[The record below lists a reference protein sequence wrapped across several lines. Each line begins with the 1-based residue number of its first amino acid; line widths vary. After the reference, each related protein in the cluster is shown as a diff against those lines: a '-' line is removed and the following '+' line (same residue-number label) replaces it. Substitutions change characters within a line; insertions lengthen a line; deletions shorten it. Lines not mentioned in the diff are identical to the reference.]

1 MKKSFS
7 PEGPPIHQS
16 LNRVKPQC
24 RRTIVRRR
32 IGDMKSSSNLGRTM
46 RFIAQMLLSCCECTS
61 ISQGTRCQSGCAEN
75 VLTSTCAPCW
85 SRIHGCRQPSKP
97 GPSSCTLA
105 CWASYWYV
113 TLQSHCDTNK
123 NITSAHCTFFL
134 GVGVMLGHAIKTGG
148 ECHLRR
154 LSQHD

>member
-1 MKKSFS
+1 M
-7 PEGPPIHQS
+7 PEDDCQATDRGHEIELESGADDAIHS
-16 LNRVKPQC
+16 ADATELLRMYVDIPGNTLSKR
-24 RRTIVRRR
+24 VRRKCV
-32 IGDMKSSSNLGRTM
+32 DFNVRT
-46 RFIAQMLLSCCECTS
+46 LLVSK
-61 ISQGTRCQSGCAEN
+61 
-75 VLTSTCAPCW
+75 
-85 SRIHGCRQPSKP
+85 HGCRQPSKP